1 MNHFNLS
8 CKDLMQRL
16 FSVSVTSRESQSV
29 LHQAS
34 QMVCFKGRFG
44 ESIAMFISL
53 VTHTFYYWGLTARTT
68 GHLVHWNWD
77 CILGMGEIMFT
88 MEFSLWLLLN
98 PQPNKNPLVAHSSVF
113 EVWLVTKFVIAQGCS
128 SMRHLFPPIHGSF
141 YTLDTYIAHFHIKSI
156 SDKFLHTSSK
166 HWNCKAGTVF
176 LSMREDGLGF
186 SLMQQLKL

>member
-88 MEFSLWLLLN
+88 MEFFLWLLLN
-98 PQPNKNPLVAHSSVF
+98 PQPKKKKKSPGPSLLSI
-113 EVWLVTKFVIAQGCS
+113 W
-128 SMRHLFPPIHGSF
+128 SMVSNQISYCPGLLFHETPFPSHPWQ
-141 YTLDTYIAHFHIKSI
+141 
-156 SDKFLHTSSK
+156 FLHTGHIHCTFWHK
-166 HWNCKAGTVF
+166 TYF
-176 LSMREDGLGF
+176 R
-186 SLMQQLKL
+186 